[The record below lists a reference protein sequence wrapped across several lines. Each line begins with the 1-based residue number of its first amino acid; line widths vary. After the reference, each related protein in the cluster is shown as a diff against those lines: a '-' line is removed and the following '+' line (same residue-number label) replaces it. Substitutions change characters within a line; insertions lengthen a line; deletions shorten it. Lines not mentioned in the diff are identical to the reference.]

1 MGRAD
6 RRNRVHRVRC
16 GAPGRLL
23 LSLRLLLGRQRRD
36 VLLVDL
42 QRRLRGAG
50 WQIPEPLFVVLAA
63 TAAAIVVLAVRGTV
77 RGVASGA
84 LVALGLQTLMMWITY
99 AGTAISGGRIG
110 PGSWIGLAGS
120 LALLVGGMLA
130 LIGLFMEPPARGAHA
145 AQ

>member
-1 MGRAD
+1 
-6 RRNRVHRVRC
+6 
-16 GAPGRLL
+16 
-23 LSLRLLLGRQRRD
+23 
-36 VLLVDL
+36 
-42 QRRLRGAG
+42 
-50 WQIPEPLFVVLAA
+50 
-63 TAAAIVVLAVRGTV
+63 
-77 RGVASGA
+77 
-84 LVALGLQTLMMWITY
+84 MMWITY